1 MGKINRPEMEET
13 PMNYE
18 IKLDVFQGPLDLLLH
33 LIEKEEI
40 DIYNIPIAT
49 ITAKYL
55 EYLHTLQM
63 LNLDGAGD
71 FLVMAATLMQIKAK
85 LLLPQNDTESQTDA
99 ADEEDPRL
107 ELARKLLEYKKIK
120 EAAVVLEEMEQE
132 QLTVYTRIAGEFP
145 DRLIMRREDNLKG
158 LSVWDLFDAFKMVM
172 DGMEVKQLKSAIPRP
187 EISIKQRMTEIMD
200 RIARE
205 RRISFKDIFVDVA
218 TKTGLITCFLA
229 VLELL
234 RLRKLTAYQEEIF
247 SNIMLSLPEKAGAKL
262 ESDVGQSYR

>member
-1 MGKINRPEMEET
+1 MGKINRPAMAT
-13 PMNYE
+13 SMNYQ

-63 LNLDGAGD
+63 LNLDGVGD

-85 LLLPQNDTESQTDA
+85 LLLPQNEVESPIDPEE
-99 ADEEDPRL
+99 EEDPRL
-107 ELARKLLEYKKIK
+107 GLARKLLEYKKIK
-120 EAAVVLEEMEQE
+120 EAAATLEAMERE
-132 QLTVYTRIAGEFP
+132 QLAVYTRIAGEFP
-145 DRLIMRREDNLKG
+145 DRLIMQREDTLKG
-158 LSVWDLFDAFKMVM
+158 LSVWDLLDAFKMLM
-172 DGMEVKQLKSAIPRP
+172 DGMEVKQLKSALPKP

-200 RIARE
+200 RIGRD
-205 RRISFKDIFVDVA
+205 RRISFKEIFRDVA

-234 RLRKLTAYQEEIF
+234 RLRKLAAYQEGIF
-247 SNIMLSLPEKAGAKL
+247 SNIILSLPGKAGGQI
-262 ESDVGQSYR
+262 ESDVSQSCP